1 MGRSLHANVV
11 TIFELCDLGALDI
24 NAVTIFELC
33 NIYQSWFNFVLCTL
47 LLFLAMNSVIGFIIC
62 RSSIAGMVDSPKVT
76 LDALIVKSSIL
87 IQRGFLV
94 LCTWT

>member
-1 MGRSLHANVV
+1 MGRSLDANVV

-24 NAVTIFELC
+24 NAVTI
-33 NIYQSWFNFVLCTL
+33 YQSWFDFVLCTC
-47 LLFLAMNSVIGFIIC
+47 FCLAMDSVIGFIIC
-62 RSSIAGMVDSPKVT
+62 RSSIACMVDSPKVT

>member
-24 NAVTIFELC
+24 NAVTMFELC
-33 NIYQSWFNFVLCTL
+33 HIYQSWFNFVLCTL
-47 LLFLAMNSVIGFIIC
+47 LCLAMNSVIGFIIC
-62 RSSIAGMVDSPKVT
+62 RSSIACMVDSPKVT

>member
-1 MGRSLHANVV
+1 MGRSLHADVV
-11 TIFELCDLGALDI
+11 TIFELCDLGVLDI
-24 NAVTIFELC
+24 NAVTMFELC
-33 NIYQSWFNFVLCTL
+33 NIYQSWFDLGLCTC
-47 LLFLAMNSVIGFIIC
+47 FCLAMDSVIGFIIC
-62 RSSIAGMVDSPKVT
+62 RSSIACMVDSPKVT